1 MSTFPAGFGAAGAP
15 TSAVVGPAGE
25 VVADLPCRKC
35 SYNLRGL
42 PATGRCPECGSAVGL
57 SVQGDLLRFCD
68 PTWVRTLQRGARL
81 IIAGIAVI
89 VIGIVV
95 VVVAGVVT
103 RSQPTI
109 LSQIINMVGYVLIV
123 AGTWQLTEPDP
134 SGLGEAAYGTA
145 RKLIRVT
152 LLIGVVNFVVSLF
165 QSSVTLSQPVSVAL
179 GIIGFLGG
187 IAGLVGVFA
196 QLRYVRKLSLR
207 IPDESLAGRAPLSHL
222 RAGHQL
228 RVDPRRRRRRGADGA
243 VGHGHGGHGPAGLC
257 RRNHRAGLP
266 RVRRHVPVHDRKTRP
281 ALRPGGGC
289 RRADL
294 VSNGSRPFRPRRPAP
309 SAVVRPY

>member
-207 IPDESLAGRAPLSHL
+207 IPDESLAGRAHFLTYALAISYGSILVVGVAAVLMVRSGTGMGGMGPLACVGGIIGL
-222 RAGHQL
+222 AFLVFGVMYL
-228 RVDPRRRRRRGADGA
+228 FMIEKLGRRFGQEAAAAEQTWYR
-243 VGHGHGGHGPAGLC
+243 
-257 RRNHRAGLP
+257 
-266 RVRRHVPVHDRKTRP
+266 T
-281 ALRPGGGC
+281 
-289 RRADL
+289 DL
-294 VSNGSRPFRPRRPAP
+294 GP
-309 SAVVRPY
+309 SAPAAPPRAL